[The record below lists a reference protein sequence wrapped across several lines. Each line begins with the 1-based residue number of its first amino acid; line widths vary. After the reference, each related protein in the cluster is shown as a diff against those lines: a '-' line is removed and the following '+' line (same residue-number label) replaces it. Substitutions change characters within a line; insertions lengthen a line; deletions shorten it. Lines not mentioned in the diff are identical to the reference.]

1 MRCHLDPQCCLV
13 GLVLADTSTTMV
25 WPKPLAD
32 ISTISCFGPISVAWG
47 HLAELAT
54 CQYCDSLCSL
64 WSGFC
69 RAWASSGSGNSTE
82 RVRFDHGR
90 FGNESLRCQHPR
102 VAGAL
107 HDLVHQ
113 RRDVSTCPNSRLLV
127 NLSGPHASLILSLLI
142 RYDNPL
148 GRTFQLFFTF
158 SRQEGTRDIRVN
170 DMIEEYNE
178 LHDDR
183 AGNGKKTGDSILEC
197 MANLLS
203 ATGGVANRNS
213 SYTTLVNSYYELATS
228 FYEWGWG
235 QSFHFAYR
243 LKGEDFYTSIRRHEY
258 YLASQIGVK
267 KDDRVLDVGCGIGGP
282 MRNIA
287 KFSQAHVTGITLN
300 EYQVGPA
307 DHS

>member
-1 MRCHLDPQCCLV
+1 
-13 GLVLADTSTTMV
+13 
-25 WPKPLAD
+25 
-32 ISTISCFGPISVAWG
+32 
-47 HLAELAT
+47 
-54 CQYCDSLCSL
+54 
-64 WSGFC
+64 
-69 RAWASSGSGNSTE
+69 
-82 RVRFDHGR
+82 
-90 FGNESLRCQHPR
+90 
-102 VAGAL
+102 
-107 HDLVHQ
+107 
-113 RRDVSTCPNSRLLV
+113 
-127 NLSGPHASLILSLLI
+127 
-142 RYDNPL
+142 
-148 GRTFQLFFTF
+148 
-158 SRQEGTRDIRVN
+158 
-170 DMIEEYNE
+170 MIEEYNE

-183 AGNGKKTGDSILEC
+183 AGNGKKTGDSMLEC

-258 YLASQIGVK
+258 YLASQIGIK